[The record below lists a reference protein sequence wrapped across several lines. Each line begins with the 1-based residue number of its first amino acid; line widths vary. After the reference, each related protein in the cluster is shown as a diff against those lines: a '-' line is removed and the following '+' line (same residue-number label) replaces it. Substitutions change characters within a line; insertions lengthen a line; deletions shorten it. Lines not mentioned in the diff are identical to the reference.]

1 MVPFPRAE
9 CRSCRAP
16 LSYFAPSC
24 PQCGGSNQPN
34 PVTIGAGLSGL
45 LLLCAAIL
53 LAVLVVRH
61 PRPLQPP
68 SERPG
73 KPGSTA
79 PNEETADD
87 YSWIVQAMAECDAEA
102 KQKLD
107 KLQFLIVPLAP
118 AGVSLPGWSP
128 QAISDVGRSGKL
140 LSSGDALVG
149 LRNHALGIYQKP
161 VTFVI
166 SDPST
171 GTLYKWKPAVGVAA
185 LTTSQSAAQTLRLG
199 FELPDVA
206 DEIEWGPTVN
216 IQKGTCYWINP
227 LVLAPSRKS

>member
-1 MVPFPRAE
+1 MVPFPRAQ

-16 LSYFAPSC
+16 VSYFAGSC
-24 PQCGGSNQPN
+24 PQCGVSNQPN
-34 PVTIGAGLSGL
+34 PVTVAAGVTGL
-45 LLLCAAIL
+45 LLVCAAVLI
-53 LAVLVVRH
+53 AVQIASHLRPPQVV
-61 PRPLQPP
+61 
-68 SERPG
+68 SERAG
-73 KPGSTA
+73 EPGSAT
-79 PNEETADD
+79 PDEEKADN
-87 YSWIVQAMAECDAEA
+87 YGWLIQAMAECDAEA
-102 KQKLD
+102 KEKLD
-107 KLQFLIVPLAP
+107 KFHFLIVPLAP
-118 AGVSLPGWSP
+118 TGTSLPGWSP
-128 QAISDVGRSGKL
+128 QPISDIGRSGKL

-166 SDPST
+166 SDTST

-185 LTTSQSAAQTLRLG
+185 LNTSQTEVDNVKLG

-206 DEIEWGPTVN
+206 DEIEWGPTVH

>member
-1 MVPFPRAE
+1 V
-9 CRSCRAP
+9 
-16 LSYFAPSC
+16 
-24 PQCGGSNQPN
+24 Q
-34 PVTIGAGLSGL
+34 
-45 LLLCAAIL
+45 
-53 LAVLVVRH
+53 VVRH
-61 PRPLQPP
+61 PQREPP
-68 SERPG
+68 SEQPG
-73 KPGSTA
+73 KSGSAA
-79 PNEETADD
+79 PNQETADD

-118 AGVSLPGWSP
+118 AGASLPGWSP
-128 QAISDVGRSGKL
+128 QPISDVGRSGKL

-185 LTTSQSAAQTLRLG
+185 LTTSQSAAETLRLG

-206 DEIEWGPTVN
+206 DEIEWGPTVK

-227 LVLAPSRKS
+227 LVLAPGRKS